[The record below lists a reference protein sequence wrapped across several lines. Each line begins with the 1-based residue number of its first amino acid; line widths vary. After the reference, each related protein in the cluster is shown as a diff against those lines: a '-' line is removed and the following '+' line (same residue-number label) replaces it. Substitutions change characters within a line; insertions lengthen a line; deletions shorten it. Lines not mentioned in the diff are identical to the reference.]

1 MIAIDL
7 AEAHSHACSSRQG
20 LVRNGPGKMTMWRAR
35 LICLVLIFTLFP
47 VALAFFL
54 WLVAAGPVSAQ
65 ELRGDA
71 SSGRRLAEAWC
82 SECHSIELKTAR
94 TEKVAPAFT
103 AIAKRESTT
112 ALALNAFL
120 RSNHNTMP
128 NFIVEQ
134 GDADAIV
141 AYILSLR
148 SE

>member
-1 MIAIDL
+1 
-7 AEAHSHACSSRQG
+7 
-20 LVRNGPGKMTMWRAR
+20 MTMWRVLWIR
-35 LICLVLIFTLFP
+35 IVLIVTLFP
-47 VALAFFL
+47 TALAFFPSRA
-54 WLVAAGPVSAQ
+54 AAGPVLAQ
-65 ELRGDA
+65 DLSGDA

-120 RSNHNTMP
+120 RSNHTKMP

-134 GDADAIV
+134 ADADAIV
-141 AYILSLR
+141 AYILSLK